1 MHLDTGEVIQNSQG
15 GRGEIYKRRKEER
28 RRKKTMLQKYFH
40 GGQEKVAAKV
50 QGSQII

>member
-1 MHLDTGEVIQNSQG
+1 MIRERL
-15 GRGEIYKRRKEER
+15 YKTPRVAEEKYIKEER
-28 RRKKTMLQKYFH
+28 RKKKKSKNNAQKYFH